1 MAGEDARLRVWS
13 PDYCWLGGNVTILG
27 GVTIGAGSV
36 VGAGAVVTKSVP
48 PNSLVLGV
56 PARVVRMITEADRLS
71 NWPY

>member
-1 MAGEDARLRVWS
+1 M
-13 PDYCWLGGNVTILG
+13 
-27 GVTIGAGSV
+27 TIGAGSV